1 MPVRSRRNCCK
12 YVIWVIFLKTG
23 PKRVPLSQWN
33 KKTNLKHKTFQ
44 LPLRFWCNVF
54 GEMREMPQCVNA
66 SLFLVLHVFFGTNHN
81 MYIFMAVIC
90 DMANGRLADCRY
102 FLVSVHDWIKTDFM
116 TNKVASSYTKV
127 IFIVCCF
134 LLKTPNNKKLI
145 SVPHITDG
153 VFSVCIIL
161 WLVHNRH

>member
-1 MPVRSRRNCCK
+1 
-12 YVIWVIFLKTG
+12 
-23 PKRVPLSQWN
+23 
-33 KKTNLKHKTFQ
+33 
-44 LPLRFWCNVF
+44 
-54 GEMREMPQCVNA
+54 MREMPQCVNA
-66 SLFLVLHVFFGTNHN
+66 SLFLVLQVFFGTNH

-102 FLVSVHDWIKTDFM
+102 FFVSVHDWIKTDFM

-134 LLKTPNNKKLI
+134 LLKAPNNKKLI

-153 VFSVCIIL
+153 VFSVCIICSQQTL
-161 WLVHNRH
+161 KNFPIFLSVWYITTSPIVFFVWLMIWQQIRNELQSFL